1 MYDFISQPRCSSIM
15 EPTKPSLSRVGM
27 SITQGNG
34 VADGSEEST
43 SHQLRADSRVK
54 SFQTSPTRNDDCPK
68 TIGQQSSL
76 SERFSRVQ

>member
-1 MYDFISQPRCSSIM
+1 M

-27 SITQGNG
+27 SIKQDNG
-34 VADGSEEST
+34 VVDGSEEST
-43 SHQLRADSRVK
+43 SHQLWADSRVK

-68 TIGQQSSL
+68 TIGHQSSL